1 MASPLSTPGTPRTSS
16 PLASEDELTQ
26 SLPSSPDHGHA
37 HALATHRGADH
48 AWPSHLT
55 VPNPHAVGASAA
67 AVADAAEPLKHAT
80 KGKEKAARGP
90 LRLLDLPV
98 DVLKEIILQVRLAP
112 TQRNAPRRA
121 AMFLRA
127 EL

>member
-16 PLASEDELTQ
+16 PLASEDELAQ
-26 SLPSSPDHGHA
+26 SLSSSPDHGHI
-37 HALATHRGADH
+37 LATHRGADG

-55 VPNPHAVGASAA
+55 VPNPNAVGASTADA
-67 AVADAAEPLKHAT
+67 DADAAEPLKHAT

-98 DVLKEIILQVRLAP
+98 DVLKEIIHQVRLAP
-112 TQRNAPRRA
+112 TQRNATRCHVVAR
-121 AMFLRA
+121 
-127 EL
+127 